1 MAEIIP
7 RWEWRHFA
15 AKIDLAINLNDY
27 EKTGHVEST
36 EVYILSKVCGENS
49 KLRATKMDI
58 KSLQHVNEDW
68 LEQWKPIKKVDF
80 PLAKGEIIELY
91 KIFRVTSPQLMEDQY
106 TIKEFL
112 EMARNDDRLM
122 VFNVEKV
129 RDIYD
134 VDGCIV
140 EYATVK
146 VDGKIVKTVAAELE
160 NHKKVKETVQ
170 KLGLW
175 GKENIN
181 YVRALKRIRNNQ
193 LYEKKN
199 G

>member
-15 AKIDLAINLNDY
+15 DKIDISINLDDY
-27 EKTGHVEST
+27 EKTRHVESS
-36 EVYILSKVCGENS
+36 EYYVLSKVVDENP
-49 KLRATKMDI
+49 KVRANKMDI
-58 KSLQHVNEDW
+58 KSLLQVNEDW

-80 PLAKGEIIELY
+80 PLPKEELLELY
-91 KIFRVTSPQLMEDQY
+91 RIFRITPPALEDKEY
-106 TIKEFL
+106 TIDEFI
-112 EMARNDDRLM
+112 EMARKDDRLM
-122 VFNVEKV
+122 VFSVEKV
-129 RDIYD
+129 RDLYD

-146 VDGKIVKTVAAELE
+146 VDGREVTTVAAELE
-160 NHKKVKETVQ
+160 DPAKVKETVK

-181 YVRALKRIRNNQ
+181 YVKALKRIRNNQ
-193 LYEKKN
+193 L
-199 G
+199 